1 MACPQ
6 NSAVVRWSKDPNV
19 LLLLTQALFSRL
31 TFQFLASSHV
41 YGFSA
46 YPLIDGGEDV
56 DLTLDNA
63 QDYIDRT
70 MDFMFHSGIRKQVE
84 ALRGNAFATIFWQ

>member
-1 MACPQ
+1 M
-6 NSAVVRWSKDPNV
+6 
-19 LLLLTQALFSRL
+19 
-31 TFQFLASSHV
+31 